1 MTQSGVMDGEYARAR
16 RRSRVLQYRYRTRA
30 WIAYQAARRH
40 LPELDGYHVLDLGA
54 AEGKTL
60 LELRRLLGGRGRF
73 TGIEASAELI
83 KSAATLPPDTKLLL
97 GDVHDP
103 PPEVED
109 ESFDLVLALAVLE
122 HVDSPERVAEIVRRK
137 LKPNGVFVATC
148 PHPVWDDVAGRMALL
163 PKETHLHEMTR
174 ERLETVG
181 RIVGQVEYEPF
192 MLAFTGALPYIGISM
207 SPQASTTLDRW
218 ISRLPLPFVRHLF
231 VNQVVVAT
239 KR

>member
-1 MTQSGVMDGEYARAR
+1 MEQSGIMDGEYARAR

-30 WIAYQAARRH
+30 WIAYQATLRH
-40 LPELDGYHVLDLGA
+40 LPQRDRYQVLDLGA

-73 TGIEASAELI
+73 VGIEASEELI
-83 KSAATLPPDTKLLL
+83 NSAAALPPDTLLL
-97 GDVHDP
+97 QGDVHEP
-103 PPEVED
+103 PPSVED

-122 HVDSPERVAEIVRRK
+122 HVKSPERVAEMVRRK

-148 PHPVWDDVAGRMALL
+148 PHPVWDDVAGRLALL

-174 ERLETVG
+174 ERLEAVG
-181 RIVGQVEYEPF
+181 RMIGQVEYEPF
-192 MLAFTGALPYIGISM
+192 MLAFTGALPYIGIPM
-207 SPQASTTLDRW
+207 SAQTSTTLDRW
-218 ISRLPLPFVRHLF
+218 VARLPVPFVRHLF